1 MFPEYISEAAE
12 TLYFSC
18 LAHSSITS
26 PQSTYPNRYS
36 WNEYFKF
43 SDAAT
48 TSTMT
53 SSLGVNGP
61 LISLLQKSFP
71 SAVPAVQGGNDY
83 PEGQIIKAVY
93 PEIEYSNS
101 DEAEISQWLIS
112 FVHIACPDQ
121 DAAKISERLSSLN
134 THLSTRTT
142 LLGSKPSIADLALFA
157 RLAPVLATWNAEE
170 RTGKHGYHH
179 VVRHLNFVQN
189 ASLFR
194 LKMEDDEKVQIDVD
208 DVQTLIEPIDP
219 KIEKERKRKEKEAA
233 SVAAVATT
241 GPNGNPTNLPI
252 GQSKENQGGHTPE
265 MEERSTGD
273 IIAAAVVGAETPEV
287 APPSADTKKEKQAK
301 AKKQPETVKET
312 TLSPCL
318 IDLRVGHILKAE
330 AHPNADSLYVSTI
343 ACGDPA
349 GTDNTSEY
357 EGQVVRIVCSGL
369 KGLVPLEEMQGRKI
383 VAVCNLK
390 PVTMRGIKSAAM
402 VLAASSRS
410 KEGEAGDH
418 EGLVELVNPPQGAT
432 AGERVFF
439 EGWEGEPE
447 RLLNPKKKVWEMCQV
462 GFMTTEDC
470 GIRFDARKVEQ
481 LEGKSGEGMLRT
493 KAGLCTVKS
502 LKAATVR

>member
-1 MFPEYISEAAE
+1 MASG
-12 TLYFSC
+12 LV
-18 LAHSSITS
+18 
-26 PQSTYPNRYS
+26 
-36 WNEYFKF
+36 
-43 SDAAT
+43 
-48 TSTMT
+48 
-53 SSLGVNGP
+53 VNGP
-61 LISLLQKSFP
+61 LITLLQKSFA
-71 SAVPAVQGGNDY
+71 SAVPAVQGVDNY
-83 PEGQIIKAVY
+83 PEEKIIKAIY
-93 PEIEYSNS
+93 PEIEYSSS
-101 DEAEISQWLIS
+101 DKVEISQWLIS
-112 FVHIACPDQ
+112 CVYIASLDQ
-121 DAAKISERLSSLN
+121 DAAKTSERLSSLN

-194 LKMEDDEKVQIDVD
+194 LKLEDNEKVQVDVE
-208 DVQTLIEPIDP
+208 DVQILIEPIDP

-233 SVAAVATT
+233 SAATKATT
-241 GPNGNPTNLPI
+241 GPKRNPANLPI
-252 GQSKENQGGHTPE
+252 GQSKENQGGQTPK
-265 MEERSTGD
+265 MEIRSTGD
-273 IIAAAVVGAETPEV
+273 IIAAAVVGARTPGV
-287 APPSADTKKEKQAK
+287 AQPSTSTKKEKQAK
-301 AKKQPETVKET
+301 AKKQPEPVKET

-330 AHPNADSLYVSTI
+330 THPNADSLYVSTI

-357 EGQVVRIVCSGL
+357 EGQVVRTVCSGL
-369 KGLVPLEEMQGRKI
+369 NGLVPLEEMLGRKI

-390 PVTMRGIKSAAM
+390 PVTMRGIKSTAM
-402 VLAASSRS
+402 VLAASSRL
-410 KEGEAGDH
+410 KEGEADDY
-418 EGLVELVNPPQGAT
+418 ERLVELVSSPQGAI

-447 RLLNPKKKVWEMCQV
+447 GLLNPKKKVWEMCQV
-462 GFMTTEDC
+462 GFTTTEDC
-470 GIRFDARKVEQ
+470 GVRFDAGKVEQ